1 MKIKLPK
8 FIRYIKCKERLV
20 RYTVNVDLLT
30 RERILNS
37 HFSMLT
43 EKFSQIRSV
52 SMGKWIRFS
61 VPVAFYKKSKKFRE
75 FETNATALCK
85 SLGYT
90 LTAGSSS
97 GGCGYDEYYFYSVFP
112 DRELFKVTMEMDG
125 IYMLSP
131 KQYVINYY
139 NKLMKLRV
147 VNDVN

>member
-1 MKIKLPK
+1 MRLPK

-20 RYTVNVDLLT
+20 RYTVNIDLLT

-43 EKFSQIRSV
+43 EKFSQIHSV

-75 FETNATALCK
+75 FEVNATALCK

-90 LTAGSSS
+90 LTAGYSS
-97 GGCGYDEYYFYSVFP
+97 GGCGHDAYYFYSVFP
-112 DRELFKVTMEMDG
+112 DRELFKVTMEMEG
-125 IYMLSP
+125 VYMFSP
-131 KQYVINYY
+131 KQYVVNYY
-139 NKLMKLRV
+139 DKLMKLRV
-147 VNDVN
+147 ANEVN

>member
-8 FIRYIKCKERLV
+8 FIRYIKCKERLI

-43 EKFSQIRSV
+43 EKFSQIHSV

-85 SLGYT
+85 SLRYT
-90 LTAGSSS
+90 LTAGYSS

-147 VNDVN
+147 ANDVN